1 MDDRLAG
8 ALGLLPGYAAQ
19 HVVLSMAALTLGVAI
34 SLPLA
39 ILASRRPRLRWAA
52 LAVAS
57 LMQTIPGLA
66 LLALFYPLLLAV
78 SALTTRL
85 FGIGVPALG
94 FLPSLLALT
103 IYSMLPILRNGVTAL
118 MGVDPAY
125 VEAADGVGMTPRQR
139 LFRVELPLAAPV
151 IMAGI
156 RTAAVWT
163 IGIATLSTAVGQT
176 SLGNFIFSGLQ
187 TENWIYVLTGCIAV
201 VILAL
206 FVDQA
211 LGLVETGAVRRDGRR
226 IAVGAALLLLGTT
239 AAAAPLLRGSAA
251 DYVLGAKNFSEQY
264 ILAGLMAERIEDG
277 GHTATRKEGLGSAVI
292 FRALAGNEI
301 DAYVDYSGTL
311 WTNVMERSDVPPR
324 EVMLAEL
331 TRFMRERYG
340 VTVLGALG
348 FENAYTL
355 AMRRDRAAALGVRT
369 IADLAPQTPRL
380 TLGSDLEFLS
390 RPEWAALKR
399 AYGLAFQQEKSFN
412 PTFMYRAIE
421 DGQVDVISAFSSDG
435 RLAGGTLVVL
445 EDVKHAIPS
454 YDAVILISPKRG
466 NDDVLRRALTPLIG
480 AISVEKMR
488 QANFMLDR
496 DTDKASLGEAVRFLA
511 GSLNLPPR

>member
-1 MDDRLAG
+1 MSPPMDDRLAG

-19 HVVLSMAALTLGVAI
+19 HVVLSMTALALGVAI

-66 LLALFYPLLLAV
+66 LLALFYPLLLAL
-78 SALTTRL
+78 SALTTRA
-85 FGIGVPALG
+85 FGFSVPALG

-118 MGVDPAY
+118 AGVDPAY
-125 VEAADGVGMTPRQR
+125 VEAADGVGMTPGQR
-139 LFRVELPLAAPV
+139 LARVELPLAAPV

-176 SLGNFIFSGLQ
+176 SLGNYIFSGLQ
-187 TENWIYVLTGCIAV
+187 TENWVYVLTGCIAV
-201 VILAL
+201 VALAMFVDQVLALIEVGVARRDRRRIAGGILAL
-206 FVDQA
+206 
-211 LGLVETGAVRRDGRR
+211 
-226 IAVGAALLLLGTT
+226 LLATA
-239 AAAAPLLRGSAA
+239 AAAAPLATGRGA

-264 ILAGLMAERIEDG
+264 ILASLMASRIEAEGD
-277 GHTATRKEGLGSAVI
+277 RVRLKEGLGSAVI
-292 FRALAGNEI
+292 FRALAGDEI

-311 WTNVMERSDVPPR
+311 WSNVMERRDVPPR

-348 FENAYTL
+348 FENAYAL

-369 IADLAPQTPRL
+369 ITDLAPLTPRL

-390 RPEWAALKR
+390 RPEWAALQA
-399 AYGLAFQQEKSFN
+399 AYGLAFQQEKTFN
-412 PTFMYRAIE
+412 PTVMYR
-421 DGQVDVISAFSSDG
+421 
-435 RLAGGTLVVL
+435 
-445 EDVKHAIPS
+445 
-454 YDAVILISPKRG
+454 
-466 NDDVLRRALTPLIG
+466 
-480 AISVEKMR
+480 
-488 QANFMLDR
+488 
-496 DTDKASLGEAVRFLA
+496 
-511 GSLNLPPR
+511 

>member
-19 HVVLSMAALTLGVAI
+19 HVVLSMTALALGVAI

-85 FGIGVPALG
+85 FGFGVPALG

-118 MGVDPAY
+118 IGVDPAY

-206 FVDQA
+206 FVDQM

-226 IAVGAALLLLGTT
+226 IAVGAALLLLGTA

-277 GHTATRKEGLGSAVI
+277 GHTVTRKEGLGSAVI
-292 FRALAGNEI
+292 FRALAGGDI

-311 WTNVMERSDVPPR
+311 WTNVLGRHDTPTR
-324 EVMLAEL
+324 DAMLDEL
-331 TRFMRERYG
+331 TAVLGARYG

-348 FENAYTL
+348 FENAYAL
-355 AMRRDRAAALGVRT
+355 AMRPARVAEAKVAT
-369 IADLAPQTPRL
+369 IADLAPLTPRL
-380 TLGSDLEFLS
+380 KLGSDLEFLG
-390 RPEWAALKR
+390 RPEWVALR
-399 AYGLAFQQEKSFN
+399 QAYGLSFAEEKSYN
-412 PTFMYRAIE
+412 PTFMYRALA
-421 DGQVDVISAFSSDG
+421 DGSVDVISAFSSDG
-435 RLAGGTLVVL
+435 RIAADNLVVL
-445 EDVKHAIPS
+445 SDVKHAIPA
-454 YDAVILISPKRG
+454 YDAVILISPRRSDDKALRG
-466 NDDVLRRALTPLIG
+466 ALTPLIG
-480 AISVEKMR
+480 AIPVERMR
-488 QANFMLDR
+488 RANYMLDR
-496 DTDKASLGEAVRFLA
+496 DTDKSTVQEAARFLA
-511 GSLNLPPR
+511 AGTGPPDR

>member
-1 MDDRLAG
+1 MDDRVAG
-8 ALGLLPGYAAQ
+8 ALDLLPGYAAQ
-19 HVVLSMAALTLGVAI
+19 HVVLSMSALALGVAI

-39 ILASRRPRLRWAA
+39 VVASRRPRLRFAA

-57 LMQTIPGLA
+57 LVQTIPGLA
-66 LLALFYPLLLAV
+66 LLALFYPLLLAL
-78 SALTTRL
+78 SALTTRA
-85 FGIGVPALG
+85 FGFGVPALG

-118 MGVDPAY
+118 LGVDPAY
-125 VEAADGVGMTPRQR
+125 IEAADGVGMTPRQR

-163 IGIATLSTAVGQT
+163 IGMATLSTAVGQT

-206 FVDQA
+206 FVDQV
-211 LGLVETGAVRRDGRR
+211 LGLIEAGAVRRDGRR
-226 IAVGAALLLLGTT
+226 IAIGFAALLLGTAV
-239 AAAAPLLRGSAA
+239 AAAALLRGGGA
-251 DYVLGAKNFSEQY
+251 DYVIGAKNFSEQY
-264 ILAGLMAERIEDG
+264 ILAGLMAERIERG
-277 GHTATRKEGLGSAVI
+277 GHTATSKEGLGSAVI
-292 FRALAGNEI
+292 FRALAGNDI

-311 WTNVMERSDVPPR
+311 WTNVMERRDVPPR
-324 EVMLAEL
+324 DVMLAEL

-348 FENAYTL
+348 FENAYAL
-355 AMRRDRAAALGVRT
+355 AMRSGRAAELGVRT
-369 IADLAPQTPRL
+369 IADLTPLAPRL
-380 TLGSDLEFLS
+380 RLGSDLEFLS
-390 RPEWAALKR
+390 RPEWTALKQ
-399 AYGLAFQQEKSFN
+399 AYGLAFGQEKSFN

-435 RLAGGTLVVL
+435 RLAGGALLVL

-454 YDAVILISPKRG
+454 YDAVILLAPKRA
-466 NDDVLRRALTPLIG
+466 NDEVLRRALAPLIG
-480 AISVEKMR
+480 AISVETMR

-496 DTDKASLGEAVRFLA
+496 DTDKASLREAVQFLA
-511 GSLNLPPR
+511 GKLNLPPP